1 MVTEAQIQTNV
12 CLKPHTFANFKS
24 KVDTPIFPLV
34 NIAMA
39 DNSRPLQICDRFE
52 IRSFELTKRSGLKTS
67 VRAAQSK
74 VTDEPPNFWQPG
86 DEILNS
92 HQ

>member
-1 MVTEAQIQTNV
+1 MVTKAQIQTNV

-24 KVDTPIFPLV
+24 KVDTPTFPLV

-52 IRSFELTKRSGLKTS
+52 IRSS
-67 VRAAQSK
+67 
-74 VTDEPPNFWQPG
+74 P
-86 DEILNS
+86 LN
-92 HQ
+92 

>member
-24 KVDTPIFPLV
+24 KVDTPTFPLV

-52 IRSFELTKRSGLKTS
+52 IRWINKKKRFK
-67 VRAAQSK
+67 
-74 VTDEPPNFWQPG
+74 N
-86 DEILNS
+86 
-92 HQ
+92 

>member
-39 DNSRPLQICDRFE
+39 DNSRSLQICDRFE
-52 IRSFELTKRSGLKTS
+52 IRSSQKRSGLKTS
-67 VRAAQSK
+67 VRAVQSK
-74 VTDEPPNFWQPG
+74 VTDEPLNFWQPG